1 MADVSA
7 PVTNSKELCMT
18 AKLFFKAILIWLV
31 IAILAVGNGV
41 FRESV
46 LVPTLG
52 HGLALPMSGIS
63 LSIIVF
69 IVTYLS
75 FGFIGKK
82 DVLTYFLI
90 GFQWVLMTLLF
101 EFAFGHY
108 VAGKSWSILIKEFDI
123 TKGNLF
129 IFVLL
134 MSLISPFLV
143 AKIKRVQ

>member
-1 MADVSA
+1 
-7 PVTNSKELCMT
+7 MT
-18 AKLFFKAILIWLV
+18 AKLFLNAILIWLV

-41 FRESV
+41 FRENV

-52 HGLALPMSGIS
+52 QGLALPISGIS
-63 LSIIVF
+63 LSIIVL
-69 IVTYLS
+69 IVTYLC
-75 FGFIGKK
+75 FGFFGNK

-90 GFQWVLMTLLF
+90 GCQWVLMTLIF

-108 VAGKSWSILIKEFDI
+108 VAGKSWSSLMKDFDI

-129 IFVLL
+129 IVVLL
-134 MSLISPFLV
+134 MSLISPLLV